1 MAHCD
6 KKFVLPEFLT
16 VGITDKVYLAN
27 ENVMQIYLASIEVD
41 CLSENLLPPFAT
53 YLNLNTAKALLR
65 PSALFNHST
74 KKWTDC
80 ILKKGW
86 RKHRSNAAKTCIC
99 FWRRYRF

>member
-80 ILKKGW
+80 IFKKGW

-99 FWRRYRF
+99 F